1 MLHHVVISIGIIT
14 ALVPDE
20 AERRTHRDCIHYYV
34 ENLISLWY
42 FSIVVCQLD
51 VVFYECYVT
60 A

>member
-14 ALVPDE
+14 ALV
-20 AERRTHRDCIHYYV
+20 AERGTHGDCIHYYV